1 MPMIVRCRLC
11 GTDHPYREDIDQ
23 MDCRECDT
31 PLDSENARDIW
42 VPRVTTQA
50 DPLEGM

>member
-11 GTDHPYREDIDQ
+11 GTDHPYREDIDL
-23 MDCRECDT
+23 MDCRECES
-31 PLDSENARDIW
+31 PLTSENARDIYK
-42 VPRVTTQA
+42 PRDSAQA